1 MDFEKA
7 CIVESV
13 AGHDK
18 GRVFI
23 VLDVEEDFLT
33 LADGKLRKVENPKR
47 KRKKHT
53 RLLTNVTS
61 PIVEKIINGEKVLNS
76 EIRKTLSQFAVQTVS
91 EDQA

>member
-7 CIVESV
+7 CIVESA

-18 GRVFI
+18 GSVFI
-23 VLDVEEDFLT
+23 VLDVQEDFLF
-33 LADGKLRKVENPKR
+33 LADGKLRKVEKPKR

-61 PIVEKIINGEKVLNS
+61 PVGEKIISGEKVLNS
-76 EIRKTLSQFAVQTVS
+76 EIRKTLSRFTVQTVS